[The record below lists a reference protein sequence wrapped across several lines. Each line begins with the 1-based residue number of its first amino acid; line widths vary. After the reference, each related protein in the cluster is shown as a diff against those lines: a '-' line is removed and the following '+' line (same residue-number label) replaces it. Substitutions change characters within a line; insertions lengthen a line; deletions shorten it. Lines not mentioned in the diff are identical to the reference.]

1 MHGGIKFSLS
11 PTKFKHSA
19 VSCVEQ
25 YCSISY
31 QKHINCRFM
40 ATATWLEFDTLF
52 RWWLLNYGEFSLATC
67 TVTESLLCQTP
78 VCSPRWTEWI
88 SETTT
93 ESQGVHAQRSTRK
106 WIHAHF
112 STTIQLHTRGLSI
125 IMSLF
130 NAREIPIGLTRKC
143 WAQTIHGMWRKFGKP
158 MCPEFNAV
166 LAVAAQAC

>member
-1 MHGGIKFSLS
+1 MQEVGNEFIRSGSWAMHGGIKFSLS

-112 STTIQLHTRGLSI
+112 STTNVCVYVYVCT
-125 IMSLF
+125 
-130 NAREIPIGLTRKC
+130 C
-143 WAQTIHGMWRKFGKP
+143 
-158 MCPEFNAV
+158 MCV
-166 LAVAAQAC
+166 RVVYVCMYVYVCMCC